1 MTGAVLPHFVPGLDV
16 VLWLHVCN
24 VEIFA
29 VGHGPVPAM
38 DATERESACDGLAIT
53 NVRFFITGTPAPIIS
68 PATRAKWRKPGGSP
82 VRNPGQ
88 TPRTNREYA
97 SRGV

>member
-16 VLWLHVCN
+16 ILWLHACY

-29 VGHGPVPAM
+29 VGHGPVPAK

-68 PATRAKWRKPGGSP
+68 PAALPKAKPGGSP
-82 VRNPGQ
+82 VRD
-88 TPRTNREYA
+88 RC
-97 SRGV
+97 SRGEQSVNI